1 MRSIISIKM
10 YVEVDMR
17 DEVKMTNNN
26 LFIVGL
32 PCYASDAVFSYDAKN
47 NGINDNF
54 FPISVVP

>member
-1 MRSIISIKM
+1 M